1 MKHGKRISK
10 GTLLV
15 CGVCLVLAAGVIFVI
30 SFFGKKET
38 SMKEWICAAPISE
51 ALYGDKGLFDYGD
64 KGIVYI
70 DAKTRKETPICQKIG
85 CQHKKNEGCD
95 GWIGGMF
102 PIVVSFDGE
111 YLYCLGN
118 EDEDDMDS
126 LDLIRCNPDG
136 TNRVILHTFREMQ
149 SATAAC
155 CRDGRLYVAYRN
167 STDLKARE
175 EKINVEAG
183 IRVYDFERDT
193 EKTLYH
199 STSVDNN
206 ITSLDVR
213 DGMVC
218 FSHTFCDLS
227 EKEII
232 EKKEDVKLK
241 HTFTYLEWLKGKEK
255 RILSKKPTS
264 AILGVAM
271 GKDVIVFSDEKGI
284 EKYNIETQKTECI
297 YAGSQT
303 NMIRAIGLDDV
314 AFFAV
319 SDDKT
324 QKNTYYQMENFG
336 KPQKMGTSSDLI
348 FWMSKDSIYGMDK
361 DGMVYRKNDL
371 AKIAG
376 S

>member
-1 MKHGKRISK
+1 M
-10 GTLLV
+10 
-15 CGVCLVLAAGVIFVI
+15 
-30 SFFGKKET
+30 
-38 SMKEWICAAPISE
+38 
-51 ALYGDKGLFDYGD
+51 
-64 KGIVYI
+64 
-70 DAKTRKETPICQKIG
+70 
-85 CQHKKNEGCD
+85 
-95 GWIGGMF
+95 
-102 PIVVSFDGE
+102 
-111 YLYCLGN
+111 
-118 EDEDDMDS
+118 
-126 LDLIRCNPDG
+126 
-136 TNRVILHTFREMQ
+136 
-149 SATAAC
+149 
-155 CRDGRLYVAYRN
+155 
-167 STDLKARE
+167 KARE

-183 IRVYDFERDT
+183 IRVYDFEKDT

-232 EKKEDVKLK
+232 EKKDDVKLK
-241 HTFTYLEWLKGKEK
+241 HIFTYLEFMKGKEN
-255 RILSKKPTS
+255 RILSKNPTS
-264 AILGVAM
+264 AMLGVAM

-284 EKYNIETQKTECI
+284 EKYNIETKKTECI
-297 YAGSQT
+297 YAASQT
-303 NMIRAIGLDDV
+303 NMVRAIGLEDV

-336 KPQKMGTSSDLI
+336 KPKKMGTSSDLI
-348 FWMSKDSIYGMDK
+348 FQMSKDSVYGMNK
-361 DGMVYRKNDL
+361 DGMVYRTNDL